1 MYLEKTFNR
10 INQVIAE
17 DKLFREIFDQ
27 DFIFINNK
35 KLKNWNLMKN
45 KIEEKIDVMYNENDN
60 CLIHGDLYFAN
71 ILYNSEKNMFKLID
85 PRGIWGNTIG
95 GDIKYDLAKI
105 RHSIVGCFDTI
116 TNGLYSIK
124 YEGTNEIEFNVF
136 KPKNYEIICDELDA
150 HIRKKW
156 NLDEIK
162 MIEGL
167 LFISMLP
174 LHGDNVERQLA
185 FFCIGLQRLNE
196 IFGDG

>member
-1 MYLEKTFNR
+1 MYLKKTFNR

-85 PRGIWGNTIG
+85 PRGIWCNTIG

-105 RHSIVGCFDTI
+105 RHSIVGGFDTI
-116 TNGLYSIK
+116 TNGLYSAI
-124 YEGTNEIEFNVF
+124 YDEMDGIITDVY
-136 KPKNYEIICDELDA
+136 KPKNYDDVCEKLDLR
-150 HIRKKW
+150 IKERW
-156 NLDEIK
+156 DLDKIK
-162 MIEGL
+162 IIEGL

-174 LHGDNVERQLA
+174 LHKDHFERQLA
-185 FFCIGLQRLNE
+185 
-196 IFGDG
+196 